1 MIKDYK
7 ISTLICVDAVH
18 TFFRQKFSKGYIFN
32 GESHDFWE
40 MVFVIDGSVGI
51 TADRDVYVLEKGQ
64 SVIHRPNEFHKIW
77 SEFDTDPTVI
87 IISFSASVF
96 PEFDGRI
103 MSLDTSQ
110 IKRIEQLFE
119 SSSMCFER
127 DGVRIVNIK
136 KDSEYELNTLKLE
149 LELLILSVLK
159 RQTANVSSGLK
170 SADIYSAAVKIME
183 DNISGEL
190 DTEKIAKMCSISSAY
205 LKKIFAKYSGG
216 GVIQYFNRL
225 KARIACVYLDSGKSV
240 KETALLLGFT
250 DQNYFSTFF
259 KRIMGV
265 SPSHFR
271 NKN

>member
-1 MIKDYK
+1 MFKDYK
-7 ISTLICVDAVH
+7 IHPLISVDAVH
-18 TFFRQKFSKGYIFN
+18 TFFRQKFEKGYVFN

-40 MVFVIDGSVGI
+40 MVFVLDGSVGI
-51 TADRDVYVLEKGQ
+51 TADSDVYVLEKGQ

-87 IISFSASVF
+87 IISFTASDF
-96 PEFDGRI
+96 PQFEGRI
-103 MSLDTSQ
+103 MSLDITQLKS
-110 IKRIEQLFE
+110 IERLYE
-119 SSSMCFER
+119 YSSNCFER
-127 DGVRIVNIK
+127 EGFKISNIK
-136 KDSEYELNTLKLE
+136 NNSEYELSIFKLE
-149 LELLILSVLK
+149 LELLFLSVLK
-159 RQTANVSSGLK
+159 RQASSVSSGLK
-170 SADIYSAAVKIME
+170 SADIYSSAVKIME
-183 DNISGEL
+183 DNISSDL
-190 DTEKIAKMCSISSAY
+190 DTERIAKMCSISSAY

-225 KARIACVYLDSGKSV
+225 KARIACVHLDSGKTV

-265 SPSHFR
+265 SPSKYR